1 MTLQPPHLNF
11 LICEEN
17 FVFFFLSAPRTKT
30 EFWSFGL
37 HHSFKNFATVYF
49 NVLFVYTAYKNKGVE
64 KSVNKG
70 RRSAEIAEKNDKTVT
85 NG

>member
-17 FVFFFLSAPRTKT
+17 FVFFFLSAPRPKQ
-30 EFWSFGL
+30 SFGL
-37 HHSFKNFATVYF
+37 LDSTHSKTLQRSNF
-49 NVLFVYTAYKNKGVE
+49 NVSFVYTAYKNKGVE

-70 RRSAEIAEKNDKTVT
+70 RRSAEIDEKNEKTVT